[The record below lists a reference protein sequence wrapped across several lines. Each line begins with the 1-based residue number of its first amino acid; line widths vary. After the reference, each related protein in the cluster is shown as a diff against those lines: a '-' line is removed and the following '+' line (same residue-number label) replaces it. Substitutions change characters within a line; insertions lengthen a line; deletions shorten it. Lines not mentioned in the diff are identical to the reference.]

1 MMIGGSNKY
10 NFDDGW
16 LVGIDCR
23 VVEHQINHPDTKSV
37 HRASP
42 YEHDLT
48 APPVCE
54 VIEVGSVERVR
65 DFMAGGTQPK
75 R

>member
-1 MMIGGSNKY
+1 MGTSPY
-10 NFDDGW
+10 DDGW
-16 LVGIDCR
+16 LVGIGIDCR

-65 DFMAGGTQPK
+65 DFMAIDRDRK